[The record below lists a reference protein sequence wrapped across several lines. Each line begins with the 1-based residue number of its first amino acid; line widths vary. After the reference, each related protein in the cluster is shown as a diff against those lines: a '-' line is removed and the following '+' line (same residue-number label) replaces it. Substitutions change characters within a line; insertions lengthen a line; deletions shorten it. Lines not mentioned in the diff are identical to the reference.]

1 MINVNKVYRSVLSI
15 VNKEQRGY
23 ITPDQFNK
31 IARQVQLDLL
41 ENTFYEYT
49 KISLKGNKLGSV
61 NGYGDTP
68 KNIREK
74 LDVFSVNSTLAVT
87 AGSITV
93 PSNMYRLIN
102 LNISGQYADFQEVS
116 KQELNYIAASPLTK
130 PTIKYPIYYRQGDT
144 IKIMPTSITSV
155 SCDFIKIPDDP
166 IWAYTTGT
174 FGQYIYNSGS
184 SVNFTLHPS
193 EEVDLVIGILA
204 YAGIAI
210 KDPEVVQ
217 AATGEKSNKYT
228 QENS

>member
-1 MINVNKVYRSVLSI
+1 MINVNKVYRSVLAI

-23 ITPDQFNK
+23 VTPDQFNK

-49 KISLKGNKLGSV
+49 KISLKGNKIGSV
-61 NGYGDTP
+61 NGYGDIP

-74 LDVFSVNSTLAVT
+74 LDVFSTNSTIAVT
-87 AGSITV
+87 AGSFTV

-102 LNISGQYADFQEVS
+102 LTISGQYADLQEVS
-116 KQELNYIAASPLTK
+116 KQDLNYIAASPLTK
-130 PTIKYPIYYRQGDT
+130 PTVKYPIYYRQGDIIEVLPAT
-144 IKIMPTSITSV
+144 ITSL
-155 SCDFIKIPDDP
+155 SADFIKVPADP

-174 FGQYIYNSGS
+174 FGQYIYESGS
-184 SVNFTLHPS
+184 STNFELHPS
-193 EEVDLVIGILA
+193 EEVDLIIGILS

-210 KDPEVVQ
+210 KDTEVVQ
-217 AATGEKSNKYT
+217 AAMSEKGNKYT